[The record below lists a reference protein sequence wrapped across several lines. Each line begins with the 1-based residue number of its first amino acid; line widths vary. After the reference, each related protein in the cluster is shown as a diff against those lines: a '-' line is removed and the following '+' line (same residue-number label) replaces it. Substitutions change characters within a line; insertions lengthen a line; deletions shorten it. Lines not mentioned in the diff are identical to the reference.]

1 VELSVGPSRVAKVFG
16 AVIGVVGLGMA
27 GVFVL
32 ITWLASGLV
41 DGLAGAVGDL
51 GPTTPDDP
59 AVAIAD
65 TASGATPFL
74 RIAGLV
80 CALPVALLFGYLVL
94 RILRSR
100 SWLDGTTVVQRGAFS
115 TRRVDLAAA
124 EVKGDA
130 VTHTQTHG
138 HYRYIYTIA
147 AVAARDPRRG
157 TTVKIPLRG
166 QGLKRLPAPEL
177 TAIAHSIMAV
187 RRPRDPGYEA
197 AAGVAHALT
206 DMAANP
212 FPV

>member
-1 VELSVGPSRVAKVFG
+1 MGPSRAVKVFG
-16 AVIGVVGLGMA
+16 AVIGLFGLGVA

-32 ITWLASGLV
+32 ITWLASGFV
-41 DGLAGAVGDL
+41 DRLAGTVADV

-65 TASGATPFL
+65 TATGAAPFL
-74 RIAGLV
+74 RIAGFA
-80 CALPVALLFGYLVL
+80 CALPIALLFGYLVL

-100 SWLDGTTVVQRGAFS
+100 SWLDGTTVVQRGALT
-115 TRRVDLAAA
+115 TRRVDLATA
-124 EVKGDA
+124 EVNGDA

-177 TAIAHSIMAV
+177 TAIARSIMAV
-187 RRPRDPGYEA
+187 RRPHEPGYEA
-197 AAGVAHALT
+197 AAGVARALT